1 MKLILLGAPGVGKGT
16 QAKFIMDKYQ
26 IPQISTG
33 DMLREAVRAGTELG
47 EKVKAV
53 NTNFAGN
60 SRYFEMDDVT
70 GHHSNLSITG
80 TDGSVFIEDEGGT
93 QPDYSGIGNATPV
106 LPNWTDSIK
115 IALSF
120 NRDHGNASDFIRN
133 EVVKAISH
141 PAIVNQYFYQ
151 YKDDTSVNVAVD
163 QANGVYTKSPL
174 NNLQIETTN
183 PIVSIN
189 SNCMFFR
196 PTIFSYPNAL
206 MSLAMA
212 SSRFS
217 A

>member
-1 MKLILLGAPGVGKGT
+1 MVNAQDYNIYPLTLGNNV
-16 QAKFIMDKYQ
+16 I
-26 IPQISTG
+26 
-33 DMLREAVRAGTELG
+33 

-80 TDGSVFIEDEGGT
+80 TDGSVFVEDEGGS

-174 NNLQIETTN
+174 NNLQI
-183 PIVSIN
+183 
-189 SNCMFFR
+189 
-196 PTIFSYPNAL
+196 L
-206 MSLAMA
+206 SLIHI
-212 SSRFS
+212 
-217 A
+217 